1 MQQAARVSDRTA
13 FFTIDGTGMPGHVV
27 EMDDT
32 NVIFSNPTQQKTTD
46 YVTGRFG

>member
-1 MQQAARVSDRTA
+1 MCRNRTA
-13 FFTIDGTGMPGHVV
+13 FFTIDGTGQPGHVV

-32 NVIFSNPTQQKTTD
+32 DVMFSNPKQQSTID